1 MPFDTQPWHLA
12 RQVLTPLGDAVIA
25 TDVAGR
31 VVLIN
36 PAAQALLGLAEA
48 DALGQQPDHLFRL
61 ETPEEQTWITGLHH
75 RLVRNDGSSLVV
87 ELTQQPLLDANNQ
100 AQGLLWVLRDQ
111 SGQLVFAETLV
122 HMAGRDG
129 LTGLVNA
136 SIFQDRLDQAMAI
149 ARRNERCLGLIIFSL
164 EEWPSIVATW
174 GLDVADQLLQQLA
187 QRLLTVLRRS
197 DTACRLDT
205 HRFGLLLTEV
215 SDVRDIDFV
224 AQKALALCLQPIDI
238 HGQSLKLPL
247 VVGCSSFPDDGSNA
261 SVLMHTALER
271 ARVE

>member
-1 MPFDTQPWHLA
+1 MPFDTLPWQLA
-12 RQVLTPLGDAVIA
+12 RQVLAPLGDAVIA
-25 TDVAGR
+25 THVDGR

-36 PAAQALLGLAEA
+36 PAAQALLGLSEEES
-48 DALGQQPDHLFRL
+48 LGQTPDRLFRL
-61 ETPEEQTWITGLHH
+61 ETPEEQTWVTGLHH
-75 RLVRNDGSSLVV
+75 KLVRLDGSSLVV
-87 ELTQQPLLDANNQ
+87 ELTQQALVGADKQP
-100 AQGLLWVLRDQ
+100 QGQLWVLRDQ
-111 SGQLVFAETLV
+111 SGPLVFAETLV

-164 EEWPSIVATW
+164 EEWPSIVTTW
-174 GLDVADQLLQQLA
+174 GLDVADQLLLQLA

-238 HGQSLKLPL
+238 HGQLLKLPL